1 MKKWTALGLLAAL
14 LLVGCGGI
22 NANLNPMQQML
33 QAEDGL
39 KAAALSL
46 ADEAEGLFAEVLPTT
61 LQGLAPQTED
71 TRALTLVQDG
81 DGITIL
87 VSLKRVGVPSQPS
100 SLPGSPLGLTIKCA
114 SSPPRF
120 CGGRAKKISLDG
132 ETQGYRVVW
141 YGEGRGG
148 SRQSESV
155 PLTLTTAETS
165 GSATARQRW
174 SYNKIGLGGF
184 WADALIQWPGIEAHL
199 QFPLP
204 SIPGQTLVG
213 SLDPTP
219 FEEALRRACCG
230 LPKPFEPFEVDW
242 PPAILL
248 REDIVLAFL
257 PYRNP
262 RLREAL
268 SVEGLLN
275 QPLGIAYLRVAS
287 EGKLTRADAAR
298 LVEIKLVREE
308 PDYYL
313 VVTDLKDPTRTR
325 RVSVGEVGWCDGCFG
340 QDPPP
345 RYLGIEDRLTD
356 EPLLHLQVGNLLLRG
371 IEKKDIRRSMR

>member
-14 LLVGCGGI
+14 LLAGCGGI

-61 LQGLAPQTED
+61 LQGLVPQAED

-219 FEEALRRACCG
+219 FEEALRRTCCG
-230 LPKPFEPFEVDW
+230 LPKPFEVDG
-242 PPAILL
+242 PPVFLL
-248 REDIVLAFL
+248 RQDTALAFL

-262 RLREAL
+262 RLRDAR
-268 SVEGLLN
+268 SVEEVLN
-275 QPLGIAYLRVAS
+275 QPLGIAYVRVAS
-287 EGKLTRADAAR
+287 GGELTQADAPR
-298 LVEIKLVREE
+298 LVEVELRREE
-308 PDYYL
+308 SDYHL
-313 VVTDLKDPTRTR
+313 VATDLKDRTSVKR
-325 RVSVGEVGWCDGCFG
+325 IRVGEVGWCDGCFG

-356 EPLLHLQVGNLLLRG
+356 EPLLHLQVGSLLLRG